1 MDAQAIERFMDYCL
15 PIAEFPFT
23 LPFADTRA
31 NQSPSPLLPEQ
42 RSGEGCP
49 EGGERARRYGFW
61 SRTSSNS
68 ASTTLSLLPAS
79 PPVPPGA
86 APPPPLD
93 SPACCSAPF
102 LYRASARTWDAL
114 VSLSTPAVI
123 LSRSSPCIRVF
134 SSSIAACTSLR
145 LS

>member
-15 PIAEFPFT
+15 PIAESPLT

-42 RSGEGCP
+42 RPGEGATAQQRLLP
-49 EGGERARRYGFW
+49 EGGERARCYGFW

-102 LYRASARTWDAL
+102 LYSASARTCDAL
-114 VSLSTPAVI
+114 VSLSTPA
-123 LSRSSPCIRVF
+123 
-134 SSSIAACTSLR
+134 
-145 LS
+145 